1 MVPSRNLCAPY
12 DSAQSFP
19 GIRRKV
25 IFFEMGLKESGTKF
39 EAVVSTASRFAVL
52 AKFSIALQ

>member
-1 MVPSRNLCAPY
+1 MVPSRNLCAY
-12 DSAQSFP
+12 HNSAQSFP
-19 GIRRKV
+19 GIRGKLN
-25 IFFEMGLKESGTKF
+25 FFEMGLKESGTKF